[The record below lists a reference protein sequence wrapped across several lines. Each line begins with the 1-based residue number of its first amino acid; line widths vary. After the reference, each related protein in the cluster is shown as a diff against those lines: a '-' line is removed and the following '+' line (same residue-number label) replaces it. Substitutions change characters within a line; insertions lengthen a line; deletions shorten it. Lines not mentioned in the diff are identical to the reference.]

1 MVTSIRIN
9 SCFKAGLFNGKYLEW
24 RPMANVL
31 IVDDDDA
38 VRGILLDLLS
48 DRYQCNTA
56 STAEEAFQY
65 LEIEDYDAVL
75 TDIAMPGL
83 TGVELMKR
91 VQLKDLDTP
100 VILIS
105 GKNDE
110 QDSEA
115 LIKLGAFAYLNK
127 PFSLDEIEFIVERAV
142 GSRNGSAL
150 KKVL

>member
-1 MVTSIRIN
+1 
-9 SCFKAGLFNGKYLEW
+9 
-24 RPMANVL
+24 MANIL

-48 DRYQCNTA
+48 DRYECNTA

-65 LEIEDYDAVL
+65 LEMEDYDAVL

-91 VQLKDLDTP
+91 IQLKDLATP

-110 QDSEA
+110 QDSES
-115 LIKLGAFAYLNK
+115 LMKLGAFAYLHK
-127 PFSLDEIEFIVERAV
+127 PFSLDEIEYIVDRAV
-142 GSRNGSAL
+142 ASGNGST
-150 KKVL
+150 

>member
-1 MVTSIRIN
+1 
-9 SCFKAGLFNGKYLEW
+9 
-24 RPMANVL
+24 MANVL

-65 LEIEDYDAVL
+65 LEIENYDAVL

-127 PFSLDEIEFIVERAV
+127 PFSLDEIEYIVGRAV
-142 GSRNGSAL
+142 GSRNGSA
-150 KKVL
+150 

>member
-1 MVTSIRIN
+1 
-9 SCFKAGLFNGKYLEW
+9 
-24 RPMANVL
+24 MANVL

-65 LEIEDYDAVL
+65 LEIENYDAVL

-83 TGVELMKR
+83 TGVEIMKR

>member
-1 MVTSIRIN
+1 M
-9 SCFKAGLFNGKYLEW
+9 AG
-24 RPMANVL
+24 MANVL

-65 LEIEDYDAVL
+65 LEIESYDAVL
-75 TDIAMPGL
+75 TDIAMSGL
-83 TGVELMKR
+83 TGIEIMKR

-100 VILIS
+100 VIFIS

-127 PFSLDEIEFIVERAV
+127 PFSLEEIEFIVDRAV
-142 GSRNGSAL
+142 GSRNGSA
-150 KKVL
+150 

>member
-1 MVTSIRIN
+1 
-9 SCFKAGLFNGKYLEW
+9 
-24 RPMANVL
+24 MANIL

-65 LEIEDYDAVL
+65 LEIENYDAVL

-83 TGVELMKR
+83 TGIEIMKR
-91 VQLKDLDTP
+91 IQLKDLDTP

-115 LIKLGAFAYLNK
+115 LLKLGAFAYLHK
-127 PFSLDEIEFIVERAV
+127 PFSLDEIEYLVDRAV
-142 GSRNGSAL
+142 GSRNGSA
-150 KKVL
+150 

>member
-1 MVTSIRIN
+1 MP
-9 SCFKAGLFNGKYLEW
+9 A
-24 RPMANVL
+24 MANVL

-65 LEIEDYDAVL
+65 LEIENYDAVL
-75 TDIAMPGL
+75 TDIAMAGL
-83 TGVELMKR
+83 TGIELMKR

-127 PFSLDEIEFIVERAV
+127 PFSLDEIEFIVDRAV
-142 GSRNGSAL
+142 GSRNGSA
-150 KKVL
+150 

>member
-1 MVTSIRIN
+1 
-9 SCFKAGLFNGKYLEW
+9 
-24 RPMANVL
+24 MANVL

-65 LEIEDYDAVL
+65 LEIENYDAVL
-75 TDIAMPGL
+75 TDIAMAGL
-83 TGVELMKR
+83 TGIELMKR

-100 VILIS
+100 VIFIS

-127 PFSLDEIEFIVERAV
+127 PFSLDEIEFIVDRAV
-142 GSRNGSAL
+142 GSRNGS
-150 KKVL
+150 V

>member
-1 MVTSIRIN
+1 
-9 SCFKAGLFNGKYLEW
+9 
-24 RPMANVL
+24 MANVL

-83 TGVELMKR
+83 TGVEIMKR

>member
-1 MVTSIRIN
+1 
-9 SCFKAGLFNGKYLEW
+9 
-24 RPMANVL
+24 MANVL

-65 LEIEDYDAVL
+65 LEIENYDAVL
-75 TDIAMPGL
+75 TDIAMAGL
-83 TGVELMKR
+83 TGIELMKR

-100 VILIS
+100 VIFIS

-127 PFSLDEIEFIVERAV
+127 PFSLDEIEYIVGRAV
-142 GSRNGSAL
+142 GSRNGSA
-150 KKVL
+150 

>member
-1 MVTSIRIN
+1 MP
-9 SCFKAGLFNGKYLEW
+9 A
-24 RPMANVL
+24 MANVL

-65 LEIEDYDAVL
+65 LEIENYDAVL

-83 TGVELMKR
+83 TGIELMKR
-91 VQLKDLDTP
+91 IQLKDLDTP

-127 PFSLDEIEFIVERAV
+127 PFSLDEIEYLVHRAV
-142 GSRNGSAL
+142 GSRNGSA
-150 KKVL
+150 

>member
-1 MVTSIRIN
+1 MPS
-9 SCFKAGLFNGKYLEW
+9 
-24 RPMANVL
+24 MANVL

-65 LEIEDYDAVL
+65 LEIENYDAVL

-115 LIKLGAFAYLNK
+115 LIKLGAFAYLSK
-127 PFSLDEIEFIVERAV
+127 PFSLDEIEYIVGRAV
-142 GSRNGSAL
+142 GSRNGSA
-150 KKVL
+150 

>member
-1 MVTSIRIN
+1 
-9 SCFKAGLFNGKYLEW
+9 
-24 RPMANVL
+24 MANVL

-65 LEIEDYDAVL
+65 LEIENYDAVL

-127 PFSLDEIEFIVERAV
+127 PFSLDELEYLVDRAV
-142 GSRNGSAL
+142 GSRNGST
-150 KKVL
+150 

>member
-1 MVTSIRIN
+1 
-9 SCFKAGLFNGKYLEW
+9 
-24 RPMANVL
+24 MANVL

-65 LEIEDYDAVL
+65 LEIETYDAVL
-75 TDIAMPGL
+75 TDISMPGL
-83 TGVELMKR
+83 TGIELMKR

-115 LIKLGAFAYLNK
+115 LIKLGAFAYLSK
-127 PFSLDEIEFIVERAV
+127 PFSLDEIEYIVGRAV
-142 GSRNGSAL
+142 GSRNGSA
-150 KKVL
+150 

>member
-1 MVTSIRIN
+1 
-9 SCFKAGLFNGKYLEW
+9 
-24 RPMANVL
+24 MANVL

-65 LEIEDYDAVL
+65 LEIENYDAVL

-83 TGVELMKR
+83 TGIELMKR

-127 PFSLDEIEFIVERAV
+127 PFSLDEIEYIVGRAV
-142 GSRNGSAL
+142 GSRNGSA
-150 KKVL
+150 

>member
-1 MVTSIRIN
+1 
-9 SCFKAGLFNGKYLEW
+9 
-24 RPMANVL
+24 MANVL

-65 LEIEDYDAVL
+65 LEIENYDAVL

-115 LIKLGAFAYLNK
+115 LIKLGAFAYLSK
-127 PFSLDEIEFIVERAV
+127 PFSLDEIEYIVDRAV
-142 GSRNGSAL
+142 GSRNGSA
-150 KKVL
+150 